1 MRTMSMKR
9 FTISLADGDYKEVI
23 EEAMH
28 NNRTLNGQ
36 IQFIVEDWLEKER
49 RKK

>member
-1 MRTMSMKR
+1 M
-9 FTISLADGDYKEVI
+9 SLADGDYKEVT
-23 EEAMH
+23 EEAEH
-28 NNRTLNGQ
+28 NKRTLNGQ